1 MYLMKG
7 QKVVVVM
14 VTEYWQSAQTKK
26 VTRKRKGR
34 KEQRKEGTKEERVGR
49 REINTSFRHSNGT
62 VILCLKEKSASRGRE
77 RVLKS

>member
-1 MYLMKG
+1 MYLMKR

-34 KEQRKEGTKEERVGR
+34 KEQRKEPRKRGLEGGR
-49 REINTSFRHSNGT
+49 
-62 VILCLKEKSASRGRE
+62 
-77 RVLKS
+77 